1 MKCSLTSVRF
11 AVSNHLTSSRRAG
24 IAAALMAAAALAS
37 SGSVQAGISSSQASE
52 IGLTQL
58 WQLNPSLTGQG
69 IAVGQAE
76 ADASNSSSNG
86 WGYEPNPGA
95 MASRITYYSYNPV
108 YSSGTYSL
116 PATGGYSSLYASGHA
131 TSVADIFYNGSG
143 SVAPGVAHVDVFD
156 AFSFY
161 NYVLSNNSTVANEP
175 AIVNQSFAF
184 TGVSAG
190 QIFNYNYVYD
200 NYANLHNTLFVT
212 AVGDGTGT
220 ETGTTPVS
228 QINAPATNYNG
239 IAVAAYG
246 GASGVGP
253 AYGGISKPDITAPG
267 SATSFTAPIVSGAA
281 AILEQAANANVGGAG
296 TSSLAD
302 NERTIK
308 VLLLNG
314 AVKPTGWTNSY
325 NYDTSTGTVTSYLA
339 PTANTT
345 TPLDPRYGAGIV
357 NVYNSYQE
365 LAAGRQTYTSSTS
378 VSGSSIPAPVF
389 TAASTHL
396 SGWDLNT
403 ITTSSSSANAAN
415 HYVFDLSST
424 KGSSFG
430 LNATITWNMQTNQS
444 VLNNLDLYL
453 YNTSGK
459 LLASSTSKVDNVQQ
473 IEATLAPGIYDLE
486 VVKLGAAEVSAT
498 ETYAMAY
505 NFTGFGQSSI
515 PEPSALAMLGIGM
528 GILLVH
534 RRRRP
539 PVGRREDSH
548 RIKGHHL

>member
-1 MKCSLTSVRF
+1 MVPML
-11 AVSNHLTSSRRAG
+11 G
-24 IAAALMAAAALAS
+24 IALAATAGAR
-37 SGSVQAGISSSQASE
+37 AGISSGQAAE

-58 WQLNPSLTGQG
+58 WQLNSSLTGQG
-69 IAVGQAE
+69 IDVGQAE

-86 WGYEPNPGA
+86 WGYEPSPGA
-95 MASRITYYSYNPV
+95 MASKITYYSYNPV

-116 PATGGYSSLYASGHA
+116 PATGGYSSLYYSGHA

-161 NYVLSNNSTVANEP
+161 DYVVANNNTVANEP

-184 TGVSAG
+184 TGASAG
-190 QIFNYNYVYD
+190 QIFSYNYIYD

-212 AVGDGTGT
+212 AVGDGAGT

-228 QINAPATNYNG
+228 EINAPATNYNG

-246 GASGVGP
+246 GASGIGQ

-281 AILEQAANANVGGAG
+281 AILEQAALAGAGGAG

-314 AVKPTGWTNSY
+314 AVKPTGWTNNY
-325 NYDTSTGTVTSYLA
+325 NYNSSTGTVTSYLA
-339 PTANTT
+339 PTAYAV

-365 LAAGRQTYTSSTS
+365 LAAGRQTYTAATAA
-378 VSGSSIPAPVF
+378 SGASIPAPVF

-415 HYVFDLSST
+415 HYVFDLSSS

-430 LNATITWNMQTNQS
+430 LTATLTWNMQTNQS

-528 GILLVH
+528 GILLIH

-539 PVGRREDSH
+539 HPGHRDASH
-548 RIKGHHL
+548 RAKANHLV